1 VVKDASDD
9 IRRVAGDTIELV
21 LEPAPLLPT
30 VYSDA
35 DHVRDAIAQ
44 LVQNAR
50 DAVPSGGRLTINTA
64 VVTLSADG
72 PATQLDLALGDY
84 VTLAVTDT

>member
-44 LVQNAR
+44 LMQNAATPCPAE
-50 DAVPSGGRLTINTA
+50 DALPSTPR
-64 VVTLSADG
+64 
-72 PATQLDLALGDY
+72 
-84 VTLAVTDT
+84 